1 MDADASLAPYLNE
14 SKLSAALE
22 QAGIDDEA
30 ACSKLVDELTALN
43 RELCVPAMSAY
54 GLDEARYHALLETMA
69 EQAAA
74 SGSPANNP
82 RQPSQADM
90 VALYREVWA

>member
-1 MDADASLAPYLNE
+1 MGIAEADASDQ
-14 SKLSAALE
+14 SACD
-22 QAGIDDEA
+22 Q
-30 ACSKLVDELTALN
+30 LVDALIALN
-43 RELCVPAMSAY
+43 ADLCVPSMSEY
-54 GLDEARYHALLETMA
+54 GLDEERYHALLETMA

-82 RQPSQADM
+82 RPPSQADM